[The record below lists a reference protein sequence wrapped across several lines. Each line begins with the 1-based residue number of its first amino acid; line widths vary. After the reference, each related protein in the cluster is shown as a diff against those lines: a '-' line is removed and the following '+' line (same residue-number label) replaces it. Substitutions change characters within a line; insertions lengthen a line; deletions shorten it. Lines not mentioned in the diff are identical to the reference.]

1 MDREARESSPVRRP
15 TGRSAERG
23 DLRMFRATP
32 PNTPQAALARARF
45 RF

>member
-1 MDREARESSPVRRP
+1 MSGAARESSPVRRP
-15 TGRSAERG
+15 AGATSSEEN
-23 DLRMFRATP
+23 LRMFRATQ